1 MIEDFLKW
9 LDDNDYL
16 KYGDWDYEIIKEQ
29 YVHSNKIS
37 WIKSI
42 INQHFLISNSMVWYD
57 EWENI
62 YKCTFSVN
70 WFKDIDTETL
80 NKKFMKNNYKIVNIK
95 VKKVLTNP
103 FSISTSTVTSYVSNR
118 NKFDYTIEIGEI
130 DDTED

>member
-16 KYGDWDYEIIKEQ
+16 KDDDWNYEIIKEQ

-37 WIKSI
+37 WIKNI
-42 INQHFLISNSMVWYD
+42 INQHFLISNSITWYD
-57 EWENI
+57 EWENT

-70 WFKDIDTETL
+70 WFKDIDTEKL
-80 NKKFMKNNYKIVNIK
+80 NEKFMKNNYKIVNVK

-103 FSISTSTVTSYVSNR
+103 FSISTSAVTSYVSNR

>member
-57 EWENI
+57 EWENT

-80 NKKFMKNNYKIVNIK
+80 NEKFMKNNYKIVNIK